1 LLRAQGWYAAGV
13 LIFESSP
20 LPLVPNTPKPP
31 SPQELEEAFSLFNRA
46 SAELADV
53 YRELE
58 QQVARLNGEL
68 AVANGELRRQYDEKE
83 ALSRRLSLLLDALP
97 GGVIVLDARDV
108 VLEANAAAVELL
120 GGRIFNQPWS
130 AIQAECLAATDSP
143 QERRVRRVDSSPDAG
158 SEPRW
163 VSLSASQIDP
173 AGGRV
178 VLLSEVSEAYRMR
191 EELERHQKLSAMG
204 EMAAGLAHQLRTPL
218 ATALLYAGNL
228 TRERLADADRQRFA
242 EKALARLK
250 DLERMIQDMLTFL
263 RGAPSK
269 REPIALPDLIV
280 EVAQVMEPQM
290 ADKQVRLTVAMRCP
304 SVQLSGDR
312 KRLCGALLNLL
323 ENALQAS
330 DPGTTVTLTADA
342 ERGGV
347 SISVADEGKGMS
359 AEVQRRLFQPFFTTR
374 PEGTGLGLAI
384 MRSVVHAHGG
394 RVEVRSA
401 PGQGSKFIVHLPAQ
415 LQTAEAAP

>member
-1 LLRAQGWYAAGV
+1 LR
-13 LIFESSP
+13 P
-20 LPLVPNTPKPP
+20 PLVPELPKPP
-31 SPQELEEAFSLFNRA
+31 SPQELEQAFSLFNRA

-58 QQVARLNGEL
+58 QQVAGLTAQL

-97 GGVIVLDARDV
+97 GGVLVLDAQGV
-108 VLEANAAAVELL
+108 VVEANAAAIDLL
-120 GGRIFNQPWS
+120 GANVLAQPWE
-130 AIQAECLAATDSP
+130 AVQKQCLAATDSP
-143 QERRVRRVDSSPDAG
+143 HEFRLQRSGDAG
-158 SEPRW
+158 SAAPRW
-163 VSLSASQIDP
+163 VSLSASQFDP

-178 VLLSEVSEAYRMR
+178 VLLSEVSDAYRMR
-191 EELERHQKLSAMG
+191 EQLERHQKLSAMG

-263 RGAPSK
+263 RGAPSV
-269 REPIALPDLIV
+269 REPVGLRELLN

-290 ADKQVRLTVAMRCP
+290 ADKGVTLELDLQIDGA
-304 SVQLSGDR
+304 QLRGDR
-312 KRLCGALLNLL
+312 KALSGALLNLL

-330 DPGTTVTLTADA
+330 AAGGLVTLAGRLHGAQAAIRVID
-342 ERGGV
+342 
-347 SISVADEGKGMS
+347 SGKGIPP
-359 AEVQRRLFQPFFTTR
+359 EVQRRLFEPFFTTR
-374 PEGTGLGLAI
+374 SEGTGLGLAI
-384 MRSVVHAHGG
+384 MRSVVNAHGG
-394 RVEVRSA
+394 EVNVTSE
-401 PGQGSKFIVHLPAQ
+401 PGKGTTFTVLLPCEAI
-415 LQTAEAAP
+415 TAESTT